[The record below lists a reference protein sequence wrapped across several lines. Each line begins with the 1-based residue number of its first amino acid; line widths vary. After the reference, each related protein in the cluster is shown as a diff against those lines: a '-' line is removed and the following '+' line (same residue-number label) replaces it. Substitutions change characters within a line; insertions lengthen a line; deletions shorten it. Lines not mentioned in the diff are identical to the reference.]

1 MASVAY
7 DKCVMVNVIMANET
21 EPKKF
26 YIYLETSCSHF
37 HYYLSKKLFVCVVDM
52 KVSGKDV
59 FHLNRSYF
67 ILQRS
72 KIFLANTLLILK
84 R

>member
-1 MASVAY
+1 MCY
-7 DKCVMVNVIMANET
+7 GKCNYGKNIMANET

-26 YIYLETSCSHF
+26 YIYLETWCSHF

-72 KIFLANTLLILK
+72 KIFLANTL
-84 R
+84 